1 MELKTTFATE
11 VVHNDPK
18 GTTGI
23 GTIHRITIS
32 FDYGIREVW
41 ESDVARDRFLKEL
54 EKFFDNQRKTIK

>member
-11 VVHNDPK
+11 VVDNDPK

-23 GTIHRITIS
+23 GTIHRITVL
-32 FDYGIREVW
+32 FDYGICEVW
-41 ESDVARDRFLKEL
+41 ESDAARDRFLKEL